1 MIKTIIFIY
10 IVIACLYGTFNT
22 MLIVMI
28 EKTNKRFGIP
38 SVDNFID
45 LSKAGFK
52 WFTMTRGE
60 IRGRLFI
67 IWLSFKGGLIWPY
80 MVYKTIKEGA

>member
-1 MIKTIIFIY
+1 MIKAIIFIY
-10 IVIACLYGTFNT
+10 IVVACLYGTFNT
-22 MLIVMI
+22 ILMVMI

-45 LSKAGFK
+45 LAKIGFK

-67 IWLSFKGGLIWPY
+67 IWLGFKGGLIWPY
-80 MVYKTIKEGA
+80 KVYKTIKGGV

>member
-1 MIKTIIFIY
+1 MIKAIIFIY

-28 EKTNKRFGIP
+28 ERTNTRFGIP
-38 SVDNFID
+38 EVDDFID
-45 LSKAGFK
+45 RSIAAFK
-52 WFTMTRGE
+52 WFTITRGE

-67 IWLSFKGGLIWPY
+67 IWLGFKGGLIWPY
-80 MVYKTIKEGA
+80 MVYKTIKEGV